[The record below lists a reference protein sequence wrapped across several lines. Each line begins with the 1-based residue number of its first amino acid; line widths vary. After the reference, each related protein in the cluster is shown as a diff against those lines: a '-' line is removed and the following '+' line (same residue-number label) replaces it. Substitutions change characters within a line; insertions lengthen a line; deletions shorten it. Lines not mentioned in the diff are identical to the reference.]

1 MFPLYRSHAQHNPPA
16 RPRYGADQAYHHP
29 MGDETSGWGMADKT
43 GAVLLVILA
52 IGLLFIGADIITGG
66 RLTGRGK
73 EHGTDDAQP
82 RD

>member
-1 MFPLYRSHAQHNPPA
+1 MA
-16 RPRYGADQAYHHP
+16 
-29 MGDETSGWGMADKT
+29 DETSGWGVADKA

-73 EHGTDDAQP
+73 ESGDDADP
-82 RD
+82 GT

>member
-1 MFPLYRSHAQHNPPA
+1 MFPLFRSPAQHNPHA

-29 MGDETSGWGMADKT
+29 MADETSGWGVADKA

-66 RLTGRGK
+66 KLTGRGK
-73 EHGTDDAQP
+73 DSDGDTDPGT
-82 RD
+82 